1 MVTIKDIAK
10 ACGIS
15 VTQTSRALNN
25 YDDVSKST
33 KEKVHKV
40 AKELG
45 YVKNIT
51 AQRLASKSSNQLAI
65 ITQGLEDDDNQV
77 GTSVIFNT
85 IKGINK
91 FALSVH
97 YEPIIYLVE
106 SKMDTSFY
114 DFFRQRNIAGAILQG
129 VKYDDENFQQLI
141 KSDFPCVAID
151 VNIEGKNKGCV
162 VINNCYYS
170 MLAVEK
176 MIEKGRKNIA
186 MISGHK
192 HAMVTI
198 ERKIG
203 YQTALEKNG
212 LKFKEELI
220 IDAEFSYDIA
230 YKKTKKLL
238 KDYSEIDGIFCASD
252 TMALGTLKAIQESNK
267 SIPKDISLFGFD
279 GISTSRFTNP
289 PLSTIQQN
297 YIKKGEEA
305 ARLLYEILTKKSKER
320 TIVVPCDVILTNSI

>member
-15 VTQTSRALNN
+15 ITQTSRALNN
-25 YDDVSKST
+25 YDDVSKAT

-65 ITQGLEDDDNQV
+65 IAQGLEDDHNQL
-77 GTSVIFNT
+77 GTSVVFNT

-91 FALSVH
+91 FALSVN
-97 YEPIIYLVE
+97 YEPIIYLVG

-129 VKYDDENFQQLI
+129 IRYDDKNFENLI
-141 KSDFPCVAID
+141 NSDFPCVAID

-170 MLAVEK
+170 MVAVENLIK
-176 MIEKGRKNIA
+176 KGRKNIG
-186 MISGHK
+186 IILGHK

-203 YQTALEKNG
+203 YQIALEKNNIP
-212 LKFKEELI
+212 FREELLI
-220 IDAEFSYDIA
+220 ECNFSYDIA
-230 YKKTKKLL
+230 YKKTKKLIS
-238 KDYSEIDGIFCASD
+238 DYPEIDGLFCTSD
-252 TMALGTLKAIQESNK
+252 VMAIGALNAIKDSNK
-267 SIPKDISLFGFD
+267 SIPNDISLFGFD
-279 GISTSRFTNP
+279 GIPTSRFTNP

-305 ARLLYEILTKKSKER
+305 ARLLYEILTKKCKEK
-320 TIVVPCDVILTNSI
+320 TVIVPCEIVITNSI